1 MKTFSKRYVTDSDY
15 HKMCKSQTHLWKG
28 IKNAKA
34 ENTKW
39 RADNAKLQESQLK
52 LKQSLEEASSKSK
65 ARLETKDRHIAH
77 LTRRCAKLVSA
88 LCAEANLKEKLV
100 KEKEKATRLERENEE
115 LKERV
120 ADLECILT
128 ARRRDSMSL
137 EKELNDSRLLS
148 EKLSKERDAEAKRA
162 DQLEAQLKEAQEAKD
177 RLLEVDHLKFP
188 VFSLGAVS
196 PSDFVCIRQSYG
208 DTTGEEK

>member
-15 HKMCKSQTHLWKG
+15 HKMCKSQTHLWKD

-34 ENTKW
+34 ENTKL

-77 LTRRCAKLVSA
+77 LTRRCAKLESA

-100 KEKEKATRLERENEE
+100 KEKEKTEE

-120 ADLECILT
+120 ADLECTLI

-148 EKLSKERDAEAKRA
+148 EKLSKECDTEAKRA

-177 RLLEVDHLKFP
+177 RLLEVDDLKSP
-188 VFSLGAVS
+188 VLSLSTVS
-196 PSDFVCIRQSYG
+196 PSDFVCIRPSYG

>member
-1 MKTFSKRYVTDSDY
+1 M
-15 HKMCKSQTHLWKG
+15 
-28 IKNAKA
+28 
-34 ENTKW
+34 
-39 RADNAKLQESQLK
+39 QLK
-52 LKQSLEEASSKSK
+52 LKQSSEEAFSKSK
-65 ARLETKDRHIAH
+65 ARLETKDHHIAH
-77 LTRRCAKLVSA
+77 LTRRCAKLESA
-88 LCAEANLKEKLV
+88 LCAEANLKKKLV
-100 KEKEKATRLERENEE
+100 KEKEKAEE

-120 ADLECILT
+120 ADLECTLI

-148 EKLSKERDAEAKRA
+148 EKLSKECDAEAKRA

-188 VFSLGAVS
+188 VLSLGAVS
-196 PSDFVCIRQSYG
+196 PSDFVCIRQSYR